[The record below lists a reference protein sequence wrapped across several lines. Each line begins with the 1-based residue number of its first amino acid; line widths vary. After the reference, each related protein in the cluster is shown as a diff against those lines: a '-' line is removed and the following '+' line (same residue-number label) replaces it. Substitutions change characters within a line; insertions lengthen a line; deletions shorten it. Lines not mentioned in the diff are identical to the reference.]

1 MKNKWKL
8 AFLLLLGINLAAAII
23 IFSLA
28 LVPPKNKELSQLK
41 EPLNDYVSFHVKSNK
56 YDLNLLI
63 NHYLHEQAAGS
74 LIDYRVILGEEVE
87 LYGTLPI
94 LSDKLNLKLT
104 FEPVALKNGD
114 LVLKQKS
121 MSIGHLNL
129 PISFVLNVINE
140 NYQLPNGVEIRPNDK
155 LVYIHMQQLK
165 LKSDF
170 KIKVDQFDLKKDQI
184 AFTLLAP
191 VK

>member
-8 AFLLLLGINLAAAII
+8 AFLILLGINLAVMIF

-28 LVPPKNKELSQLK
+28 LVSPKNKEQNQLQ
-41 EPLNDYVSFHVKSNK
+41 EPSKDYVSFYVKSNK
-56 YDLNLLI
+56 NDLNLLI
-63 NHYLHEQAAGS
+63 NHYLRKQSAGS
-74 LIDYRVILGEEVE
+74 PIDYRVVLGNEVE
-87 LYGTLPI
+87 LYGTLPVF
-94 LSDKLNLKLT
+94 SDILNLKLS
-104 FEPVALKNGD
+104 FEPVALTNGD

-121 MSIGHLNL
+121 MSIGQLNL
-129 PISFVLNVINE
+129 PISFVLNVISE
-140 NYQLPNGVEIRPNDK
+140 NYQLPSGVEIRPNDK

-165 LKSDF
+165 LNSDF
-170 KIKVDQFDLKKDQI
+170 KIKVDQFDLKKDMI